1 MKYLVLLVV
10 VLGVV
15 WWMFGRRK
23 PPLQPPGSA
32 GGRPDSSRTQRREG
46 REGRRDRKD
55 RDSEPQKMLACAH
68 CGVHLP
74 QSETTPD
81 GQGRRYC
88 SEAHRVAGPAPD

>member
-1 MKYLVLLVV
+1 MKYLVLLAV
-10 VLGVV
+10 VLGVA

-23 PPLQPPGSA
+23 PPLPPSGSA
-32 GGRPDSSRTQRREG
+32 GGTPDSSRSQSREG
-46 REGRRDRKD
+46 RQD